1 MALPRRNSSPGGN
14 PLESAVPV
22 SGDATV
28 KHDEEPVDLEAQLY
42 GGEEDDTEDKN
53 DHSRLKWILAII
65 AAVLALVLLVVGVWF
80 ASTTKNSKVRDTSS
94 TGSSAIGDSD
104 GGSAATTNVNSEDS
118 FMDKIGV
125 PKYYRV
131 AKDDQKPDQATEAS
145 NDAFKSAPA
154 NASMLPSK
162 AANPALT
169 DDPSKAFNADGTVNP
184 NYSYVTADNTIPTI
198 VDDMERLV
206 NPVYGQ
212 WTGMQQIDR
221 VDVNGKAS
229 STSYYQLGDMLSQ
242 SLAMQLN
249 SEDSARQVLPLYADW
264 NRDYYGGKYSMKLNT
279 DPIIGVIKNY
289 DCVFNVQG
297 AMEDTI
303 KCYADV
309 TYSGLVN
316 GKTVTDDKTLK
327 LTYKVNY
334 DETRY
339 SSRRILLTSISQ

>member
-1 MALPRRNSSPGGN
+1 MALPRRNSSTDGN
-14 PLESAVPV
+14 PLESAAPV
-22 SGDATV
+22 TGNATV
-28 KHDEEPVDLEAQLY
+28 EHDEEPVDLETQLY
-42 GGEEDDTEDKN
+42 GGEEDDTEDKS

-80 ASTTKNSKVRDTSS
+80 ASTPKNSKVRDTSS

-104 GGSAATTNVNSEDS
+104 GGSAATTNVDSEDS

-131 AKDDQKPDQATEAS
+131 AKDDQKQDQVTDAS

-184 NYSYVTADNTIPTI
+184 DYSYITSENTIPVI

-221 VDVNGKAS
+221 VDVNGKAN

-242 SLAMQLN
+242 SLAVQLN
-249 SEDSARQVLPLYADW
+249 DEASARQVLPLYADW
-264 NRDYYGGKYSMKLNT
+264 DRDYYGGKFMEKSNT

-297 AMEDTI
+297 ATEDTI
-303 KCYADV
+303 DCYANV
-309 TYSGLVN
+309 KYSGLVK
-316 GKTVTDDKTLK
+316 GKTITDDKTLK